1 MSEAPHIELNTSG
14 FPDLDPSAPSNLDSY
29 SNGNSTANGGNT
41 VESTKNSVLDSKT
54 QLTRCL
60 TVLSAPPTRPT
71 FSEPD
76 HHKAAR
82 SAMNSVAS
90 HPATQQAKDTFN
102 NGPIAQSVKDE
113 GAKTKNDFAEL
124 ANSRVTPEQPAAT
137 GQPLTHYHSLFY
149 RLLSWKNPRATAIA
163 FAASVLFIFAARYIN
178 ILRYTFKGIYIVL
191 GVSAATEIASKS
203 VIGNGIVSQSLRPR
217 KYFMIPK
224 ASLERALDD
233 AEQFINFFVVE
244 AQRIVFAEN
253 VYVTVGAFLS
263 AFVSYF
269 LIKFVPLWGLSL
281 ITTSVA
287 YLAPLVYIKNKE
299 AIDGQLQQASHIA
312 NQQAKQIKDLA
323 ATHTGNAAKTFQN
336 YAGEYSNKAQSTINQ
351 YRGRST
357 SPEVSVKKEDF
368 PTAPRDTPIPT
379 TEHSAPAP
387 VAEPAY

>member
-1 MSEAPHIELNTSG
+1 MSEAPHIELNTSD

-29 SNGNSTANGGNT
+29 SNGTSTTANGGNT
-41 VESTKNSVLDSKT
+41 VESTKNSVVDT
-54 QLTRCL
+54 
-60 TVLSAPPTRPT
+60 
-71 FSEPD
+71 
-76 HHKAAR
+76 AR
-82 SAMNSVAS
+82 SAMDSVAS
-90 HPATQQAKDTFN
+90 HPATQQAKDTIN
-102 NGPIAQSVKDE
+102 NGPIAQSVKAE
-113 GAKTKNDFAEL
+113 GTKTKNDLAGL

-203 VIGNGIVSQSLRPR
+203 VIGNGIVSQNLRPR

-244 AQRIVFAEN
+244 AQRIIFAEN
-253 VYVTVGAFLS
+253 VYVTVGAFFS
-263 AFVSYF
+263 AFISYF

-287 YLAPLVYIKNKE
+287 YLAPLVYIKNKD
-299 AIDGQLQQASHIA
+299 AINAQLQQASHIA
-312 NQQAKQIKDLA
+312 NQQAQQIKDLA
-323 ATHTGNAAKTFQN
+323 ATHTGNAAKTFQS
-336 YAGEYSNKAQSTINQ
+336 YAGEYSHKAQSTINQ

-357 SPEVSVKKEDF
+357 SPEIVKKEDF
-368 PTAPRDTPIPT
+368 PTAPKDTPIPT
-379 TEHSAPAP
+379 TEHTAPAP
-387 VAEPAY
+387 VAEPAF